1 MSSERSCRSDTQAG
15 RTGTLP
21 RRQVLLLCA
30 AAALAP
36 VLPGS
41 VRASQ
46 VQLIHRSRRPALPG
60 LGPSFREEV
69 AYSGER
75 KPGTILI
82 DSGTHV
88 LLLVLKGARA
98 YRYRISVGRDG
109 FGWSGKVVVGAKKEW
124 PEWRPPAEMRVRI
137 PELPDVVPPGPYNPL
152 GARALY
158 LFRNE
163 RDTLYRIHGTND
175 PDGVGFDGTSGCFRM
190 TNTDVMD
197 LYDRVAVGATVIV
210 S

>member
-1 MSSERSCRSDTQAG
+1 MSSERSSRNSV
-15 RTGTLP
+15 RTELIDALP
-21 RRQVLLLCA
+21 RRAFLRVCA
-30 AAALAP
+30 AAVLAPALATSVWAAP
-36 VLPGS
+36 VQP
-41 VRASQ
+41 
-46 VQLIHRSRRPALPG
+46 IHQSKRPPLPG
-60 LGPSFREEV
+60 LGPSFREEI
-69 AYSGER
+69 AYAGAE

-82 DSGTHV
+82 ESGAHV
-88 LLLVLKGARA
+88 LLLVRKGGRA

-124 PEWRPPAEMRVRI
+124 PEWRPPAEMRARI
-137 PELPDVVPPGPYNPL
+137 PELPDMVPPGPYNPL

-158 LFRNE
+158 LFRSG

-175 PDGVGFDGTSGCFRM
+175 PEGVGFDGTSGCFRM

-197 LYDRVAVGATVIV
+197 LYDRVAIGTTVIV